1 MQSYYHSLRNGLSV
15 VIRTCFVRI
24 VGRRTLV
31 RAAVRSAMPTVSR
44 ANRAG
49 RVFLAAVVV
58 GLLGSSGGALRAAT
72 TLGFDPPG
80 LAATTTYA
88 PVTNGYGGLNWTNV
102 YYMNKSYA
110 TASFPGS
117 GYIPGTTSAPNV
129 AFDGFGT
136 AATIIDPTTFLNFDS
151 AELTSAW
158 VPNLNLLVQG
168 FNTNVSGTVPR
179 FTRTVTLSNT
189 APTLFNFDSGGA
201 FVGVNEL
208 VFTPFVNPTDPNP
221 NPAGTQFAMDDFTF
235 TSNPVGSVPEPAS
248 IALAA
253 IGIAGLALAARRRN
267 RTPRNGE

>member
-15 VIRTCFVRI
+15 VIQKCFARI
-24 VGRRTLV
+24 VGRTSLV
-31 RAAVRSAMPTVSR
+31 RAPVRSAMPRVSR
-44 ANRAG
+44 ANQAA
-49 RVFLAAVVV
+49 RVFLAAIAVVFLG
-58 GLLGSSGGALRAAT
+58 GLGGTARAAT

-88 PVTNGYGGLNWTNV
+88 PVTNGYGGLNWTNM

-110 TASFPGS
+110 TTSFPGS

-129 AFDGFGT
+129 GFDGGGFS
-136 AATIIDPTTFLNFDS
+136 ATIFDPTSFLNFDS

-168 FNTNVSGTVPR
+168 FNTNVSGTVPIY
-179 FTRTVTLSNT
+179 TRTVTLSNT
-189 APTLFNFDSGGA
+189 APTLFNFDSAGA

-235 TSNPVGSVPEPAS
+235 ASNPVGSVPEPAT
-248 IALAA
+248 IALA
-253 IGIAGLALAARRRN
+253 IVGIAGLALAARRRN
-267 RTPRNGE
+267 CT